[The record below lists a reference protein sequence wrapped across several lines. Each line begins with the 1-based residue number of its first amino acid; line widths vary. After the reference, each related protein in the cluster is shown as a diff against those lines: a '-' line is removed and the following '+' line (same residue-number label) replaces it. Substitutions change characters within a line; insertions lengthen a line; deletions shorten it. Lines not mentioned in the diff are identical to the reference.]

1 MSDREEVQRAH
12 SLGSGGVELSLI
24 SGRSVESHRALS
36 DEMGDIDRRSI
47 LVELRCIVVL
57 LALSCAAVETEARTV
72 VDQPRVIGQPFSLE
86 EIIGGVF
93 SQRGFGGTWVSGTE
107 FIFADSV
114 TGDILRYDVT
124 TGTKT
129 TLVLKEVLTAYNA
142 GGYTLSPDG
151 LYLLL
156 SYDTQSHATP
166 VYSVYSNVSGASYL
180 QLARWSPRG
189 SALVFVLDNNIFYR
203 PNASNETEH
212 QITRTGEPGVYYN
225 GVPDWVYE
233 EEVFGSGSAFW
244 ISPSGD
250 SLAFAVFNDTEVNE
264 FSYFLYGTPGDLED
278 QYVTLR
284 TIKYP
289 KSGTTNPHVSF
300 KVVDLTQDLTY
311 ESITVV
317 DLPAPTDI
325 VTDDH
330 ILYTVTWPTDSAVVA
345 TWTNRVQNVAVITS
359 YNLSSGVATTVHQW
373 GEPEGWLT
381 PGTPLFDDAGTRFV
395 TILSESQGEVDGD
408 FNHVILIDTSSG
420 ERRAL
425 TSGRYTV
432 TSIYGWNI
440 EAAIISVS
448 ESIALAH
455 LSRGTDEVITCCLC
469 VPCCSY
475 YLGTGVDAPTN
486 RHVYSVTEGGVNTC
500 LSCSIQTPEGNTC
513 LYSTATFSK
522 DLSHYT
528 ITCSGPDPAYR
539 HDIQGPVSLQHQ
551 SSYPAT
557 VTIFKAS
564 SSGDD
569 ATVQVWESNEAFRES
584 VSGRSYPNWYTTQV
598 PVDGGFN
605 ATVRLWLP
613 PGLDTSGDTKY
624 PMLVYVYG
632 GPNSNQIN
640 DAYTLSFG
648 TYLAT
653 NRSIIYGLID
663 GRGSLQQRLP
673 YIDASRTAIWGWSYG
688 GYATAMALA
697 KDTEG
702 VFKCGASVA
711 PVSSWIYYDTIY
723 TERFMGLPTP
733 EDNESGYN
741 QSDVT
746 RLIDNFKNKQFFLMH
761 GNADDNVHYQQAMT
775 IARSL
780 QLADILFN
788 QQSYPDENH
797 SLGGVSL
804 HVYHALD
811 AFWTKCFQ

>member
-1 MSDREEVQRAH
+1 M
-12 SLGSGGVELSLI
+12 
-24 SGRSVESHRALS
+24 
-36 DEMGDIDRRSI
+36 
-47 LVELRCIVVL
+47 
-57 LALSCAAVETEARTV
+57 
-72 VDQPRVIGQPFSLE
+72 
-86 EIIGGVF
+86 
-93 SQRGFGGTWVSGTE
+93 
-107 FIFADSV
+107 
-114 TGDILRYDVT
+114 
-124 TGTKT
+124 
-129 TLVLKEVLTAYNA
+129 
-142 GGYTLSPDG
+142 
-151 LYLLL
+151 
-156 SYDTQSHATP
+156 
-166 VYSVYSNVSGASYL
+166 
-180 QLARWSPRG
+180 
-189 SALVFVLDNNIFYR
+189 
-203 PNASNETEH
+203 
-212 QITRTGEPGVYYN
+212 
-225 GVPDWVYE
+225 
-233 EEVFGSGSAFW
+233 
-244 ISPSGD
+244 
-250 SLAFAVFNDTEVNE
+250 
-264 FSYFLYGTPGDLED
+264 
-278 QYVTLR
+278 
-284 TIKYP
+284 
-289 KSGTTNPHVSF
+289 
-300 KVVDLTQDLTY
+300 
-311 ESITVV
+311 
-317 DLPAPTDI
+317 
-325 VTDDH
+325 
-330 ILYTVTWPTDSAVVA
+330 
-345 TWTNRVQNVAVITS
+345 ITS
-359 YNLSSGVATTVHQW
+359 CCQVHQW

-432 TSIYGWNI
+432 TSIYGWNT
-440 EAAIISVS
+440 EAAII
-448 ESIALAH
+448 
-455 LSRGTDEVITCCLC
+455 
-469 VPCCSY
+469 Y

-500 LSCSIQTPEGNTC
+500 LSCPIQTPEGNKC
-513 LYSTATFSK
+513 LYSTAAFSQ
-522 DLSHYT
+522 DLSHYS
-528 ITCSGPDPAYR
+528 ITCSGPD
-539 HDIQGPVSLQHQ
+539 
-551 SSYPAT
+551 PAT

-569 ATVQVWESNEAFRES
+569 ATVQVWESNEVFRES
-584 VSGRSYPNWYTTQV
+584 VSGRSYPDWYTTQV
-598 PVDGGFN
+598 PVDGGFD

-663 GRGSLQQRLP
+663 GRGSGLRGNKLLFSLNRKLGTVEIEDQIAVTRSLQQQLP

-702 VFKCGASVA
+702 VFKCGASIA
-711 PVSSWIYYDTIY
+711 PVSSWIYYGKGGGWFLAVVESMENTIY

-746 RLIDNFKNKQFFLMH
+746 RLIDNFKNKQFFLLH
-761 GNADDNVHYQQAMT
+761 GNADDNVHYQQAMA

-811 AFWTKCFQ
+811 TFWTNCFQ